1 MDRVCL
7 GHTDDQCYSVTA
19 YSVRGS
25 ACVFNCLSNQFSAFF
40 LRIKT
45 KMVQKDAEARMLE
58 LNGSH
63 IYSEFK

>member
-1 MDRVCL
+1 MTSVTVLQLTVCVGVRVCS
-7 GHTDDQCYSVTA
+7 TVCQTS
-19 YSVRGS
+19 S
-25 ACVFNCLSNQFSAFF
+25 ALFF